1 MDIDKN
7 FEIKLRYK
15 GSRTTHTRQTSRQS
29 FHPEACSQ
37 LPTWEDVADL
47 GKAQLCS
54 IGNIVA
60 N

>member
-15 GSRTTHTRQTSRQS
+15 GSRTTHTRHTSRQS
-29 FHPEACSQ
+29 FSEACIQ